1 MLNERYL
8 PVIATLLV
16 FILLYGY
23 GMVEYKG
30 FRDTLVFTNLLTDNA
45 FLIVT
50 AVGMSFVIISGGIDL
65 SVGSMIAFVGVLLA
79 YLITGLGIHPVYAAI
94 IALCTAT
101 FFGMVMGVIIAY
113 FEIQPFIVTLAG
125 LFLFRGLAYMINLN
139 SVPIDHELLV
149 TLSEIYVPLP
159 GRGGLTFIAMAMLVL
174 LAIGVVVAK
183 RTRFGLNVYAV
194 GGDVQSAALMGVPVK
209 STLVRIY
216 ALSGL
221 YSGAA
226 GVIFAIYTGSAY
238 PLAAVGVELDAIAA
252 VVIGGTLLT
261 GGVGFVFGAFLGALI
276 QGIIQTLIIF
286 DGSLNSWWT
295 KVAIG
300 ALLLMFI
307 LMQKAIVHFTRR
319 YSGKNPAA
327 LEEPAMQ
334 KVESTQT

>member
-1 MLNERYL
+1 L
-8 PVIATLLV
+8 ALL
-16 FILLYGY
+16 L
-23 GMVEYKG
+23 
-30 FRDTLVFTNLLTDNA
+30 
-45 FLIVT
+45 
-50 AVGMSFVIISGGIDL
+50 
-65 SVGSMIAFVGVLLA
+65 
-79 YLITGLGIHPVYAAI
+79 
-94 IALCTAT
+94 
-101 FFGMVMGVIIAY
+101 
-113 FEIQPFIVTLAG
+113 
-125 LFLFRGLAYMINLN
+125 
-139 SVPIDHELLV
+139 
-149 TLSEIYVPLP
+149 
-159 GRGGLTFIAMAMLVL
+159 
-174 LAIGVVVAK
+174 IGVVVAK

-226 GVIFAIYTGSAY
+226 GIIFAIYTGSAY

-307 LMQKAIVHFTRR
+307 LMQKGIVHFTRR
-319 YSGKNPAA
+319 YSEKGPESSEP
-327 LEEPAMQ
+327 LESLDPKTENVKA
-334 KVESTQT
+334 T